1 METDDFPADIGVG
14 VVTGVDVDAKVG
26 RVMGSVD
33 VGLVPDVGSDVSG
46 S

>member
-1 METDDFPADIGVG
+1 MIFQGGIGVV
-14 VVTGVDVDAKVG
+14 VVTDVDVDANVG